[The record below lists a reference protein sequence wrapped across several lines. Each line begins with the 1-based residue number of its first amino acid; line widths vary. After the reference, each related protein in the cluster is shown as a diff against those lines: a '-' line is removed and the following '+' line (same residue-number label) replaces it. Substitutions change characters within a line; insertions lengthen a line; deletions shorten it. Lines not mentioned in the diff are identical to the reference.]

1 MELDVVA
8 AKDEAPHVPSDHDY
22 LRRALASY
30 ASLKRT

>member
-1 MELDVVA
+1 MVVVVV
-8 AKDEAPHVPSDHDY
+8 AKDEAAHVPPKNDY

>member
-1 MELDVVA
+1 MEMDVVA

-30 ASLKRT
+30 ASPRHT